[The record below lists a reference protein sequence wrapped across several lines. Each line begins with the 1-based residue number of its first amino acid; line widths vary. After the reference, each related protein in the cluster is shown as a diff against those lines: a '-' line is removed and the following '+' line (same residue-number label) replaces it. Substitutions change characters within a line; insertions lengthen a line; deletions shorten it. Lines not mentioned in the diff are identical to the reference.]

1 MVGFPGET
9 EEAFRRTYGLIEALP
24 VSYLHV
30 FPFSSRRGTS
40 ASTLSS
46 TVSEGSK
53 KIRADQMRRLGKE
66 KRQAFYRRFL
76 RQRLDVLVED
86 QRDKKTARWKGFSR
100 NYIPVQIVDDGHL
113 KDPSDWINQELPV
126 LVTELLDSAVLGRRG
141 ERQDG

>member
-30 FPFSSRRGTS
+30 FPFSSRKGTL
-40 ASTLSS
+40 ASTLSQ

-66 KRQAFYRRFL
+66 NRQAFYRRFL